1 MAKSFFSM
9 GGKPIPTFPILIAIA
24 IVIIFFLVNV
34 NEKLGYIFGIMLL
47 ADVAMKNIG
56 PWNKSQKFDIE
67 RDNLR
72 LRDLFVGIAAYGIFI
87 LVVAL
92 ITPIFQGLIFNAPQ
106 QSVFASM
113 AAQTPVL
120 ADSQVASFIGWGVLI
135 PIVETS
141 FFFGSVLLFSA
152 YVFNVKLSSLKNWKV
167 WAVILLVAVLFATFH
182 LTARAQAV
190 SGGKISI
197 DEVGMLATFIF
208 GIMQGALVV
217 WFKEL
222 TEAIYMH
229 ITSNSLSVAISMS
242 VKPVMAVL
250 GL

>member
-1 MAKSFFSM
+1 MKLNFRSA
-9 GGKPIPTFPILIAIA
+9 GGIPTFPVLIGVA
-24 IVIIFFLVNV
+24 IVVIFFLVNV

-47 ADVAMKNIG
+47 VDVIAKSLG
-56 PWNKSQKFDIE
+56 PWNTPKVDIE
-67 RDNLR
+67 GDSIR
-72 LRDLFVGIAAYGIFI
+72 LRDVFVGVAAYGAFI

-92 ITPIFQGLIFNAPQ
+92 ITPIFQGLIFNTPQ
-106 QSVFASM
+106 QSVFTSLAL
-113 AAQTPVL
+113 QTPVL

-141 FFFGSVLLFSA
+141 FFFGSLLLFVA
-152 YVFNVKLSSLKNWKV
+152 WMFKVRLDNLKSWKV
-167 WAVILLVAVLFATFH
+167 WMVIILVAVTFATFH

-190 SGGKISI
+190 SSGGISV

-208 GIMQGALVV
+208 GIFQGALVV
-217 WFKEL
+217 WMKEL

-229 ITSNSLSVAISMS
+229 VTSNSLSVAISMS
-242 VKPVMAVL
+242 IKPVMSVL